1 MNNAIGPRDMTRIA
15 KALEG
20 IGKELERGMARIAK
34 ELEIIAR
41 RQQVTSKSETPQHDG
56 CKGCRYEANDEYMMP
71 CVKCR
76 QNYMDRYAP
85 IGDGMRGDKT

>member
-1 MNNAIGPRDMTRIA
+1 MSNAIGPRDMTRIA

-20 IGKELERGMARIAK
+20 IGKELGRIAK
-34 ELEIIAR
+34 
-41 RQQVTSKSETPQHDG
+41 RQQVTGKSETPQHDG

-85 IGDGMRGDKT
+85 IGDGMRGD